1 MTRPHPLLLT
11 AAILAV
17 FCAAAAAHAQ
27 EGDAPASWTALFGVH
42 SATCSGGDL
51 PDEQRRQFMSLL
63 VQHQQRLGELGRQ
76 LYTRQLEYDALSDA
90 SDAGEKEAPG
100 QLKELQ
106 KEMQHL
112 RKVMVDE
119 DNTFAQAAKKRF
131 GLNIS
136 GGLHCAASSNVS
148 ANK

>member
-11 AAILAV
+11 AALLAV
-17 FCAAAAAHAQ
+17 LCAAAAAHAQ
-27 EGDAPASWTALFGVH
+27 DGDAPASWTALFGVH

-51 PDEQRRQFMSLL
+51 PEEQRRQFMALL

-76 LYTRQLEYDALSDA
+76 LYSRQLEYDALSDT
-90 SDAGEKEAPG
+90 GEEEKPG

-106 KEMQHL
+106 KEMQQL

-119 DNTFAQAAKKRF
+119 DNTFAQAARKRF

-136 GGLHCAASSNVS
+136 GGLHCAASSDIS